1 MQDLNDLQ
9 DLIQIMVKFLI
20 SRPIAVVMTF
30 LALLLLGIV
39 ASNRLPVSLMPDIDI
54 PEITVAVSRPDV
66 SARELENSVV
76 SVLRRNLMQVQGLDR
91 IESESRNGSALI
103 RLSFKFGND
112 INLAFMEVNEKV
124 DGAMNYLPAD
134 LERPRII
141 KASATDIPVFMLNIM
156 LTDSMAGD
164 EKFIE
169 LSEFAE
175 TVIKKRIEQ
184 LPEVGMAD
192 ITGQIKREI
201 YISPD
206 REKMNSLGLTDDDI
220 TSAVRINNINIGN
233 ILVKDGK
240 YLYNLEFS
248 SYLSDL
254 NDVRDIFIRTGS
266 RIIQMKDIAE
276 VGLREEQPRG
286 IYYSDGKRAI
296 TLAIIKESTSKMA
309 SLESKMAELLDV
321 FRADYP
327 QMEFEISQDQTIL
340 LDYSIMNLWES
351 LLLGGL
357 LAFILMFFFLKDGKS
372 PLIIGFSIPVTLVIS
387 LLFFYLVGLSLN
399 IISLAGLILGIG
411 MMIDNSIVIIE
422 NITQWIDRG
431 LSLTEA
437 CARGTN
443 EVITPLISSV
453 LVTCAVFIPL
463 IFLSGISGALF
474 YDQAIA
480 IVIGQGVSLLVGITL
495 LPTVYYLFYRNGK
508 EGWLTRLVKKI
519 SLKRLEERY
528 EGGMDFF
535 FRYRR
540 ATMISFGLILLLMVW
555 LFIILEKERFP
566 EIRQDELVVTVD
578 WNENI
583 SLDENLRRIRQLTES
598 HSELVLQSNSFVGEQ
613 QFLFNRDY
621 DLSYTQAKVYI
632 KARSYRAQKELWEQ
646 INRFIAQKWPGASV
660 NIAAQQNIFEKIF
673 SASEVPLVAEV
684 SLMKEKEVPPVEVM
698 TDIVSRMQEQWPEAG
713 ISNPP
718 LEDKILLR
726 IDPDRLLLYDV
737 EPVTLYNTLK
747 AALNRYNIGQ
757 LRASYEILPIVLS
770 GKEKQLSDI
779 ISTEDVLN
787 KNGKPIPV
795 RELVRI
801 QRVHDYKT
809 IKGGTNG
816 EYVPVYMN
824 IETNRPADIT
834 RGIRSIAGSD
844 QNLNV
849 SFSGS
854 LISGQKLFRELAVI
868 LVVALLLLYFILAA
882 QFESLMQPFIVLLE
896 IPIDIAGAL
905 LLVLIWGGTINIITM
920 IGLIVMSGVI
930 INDSILKV
938 DTINNLRAEGLGLK
952 EAIYE
957 GGSRRLKPII
967 MVAMASIFSTMPI
980 LLYQGMGS
988 ELERPLALALI
999 GGMSLGTVVS
1009 LFFIPLAYWYVYR
1022 GKENKAE
1029 ERRVA
1034 RGARKI
1040 SDSRRV
1046 E

>member
-1 MQDLNDLQ
+1 
-9 DLIQIMVKFLI
+9 
-20 SRPIAVVMTF
+20 MTF
-30 LALLLLGIV
+30 LALLMLGIV

-76 SVLRRNLMQVQGLDR
+76 SILRRNLLQVQGIDR

-124 DGAMNYLPAD
+124 DGAMNYLPND

-141 KASATDIPVFMLNIM
+141 KASATDIPVFMLNIT
-156 LTDSMAGD
+156 LADTMAGD

-201 YISPD
+201 FISPD
-206 REKMNSLGLTDDDI
+206 RQKMNSLGLTDDDI
-220 TSAVRINNINIGN
+220 TGAVKINNINIGS

-248 SYLSDL
+248 SYLKDL
-254 NDVRDIFIRTGS
+254 NDVRDIYIRTGS

-276 VGLREEQPRG
+276 VGIRQEQPRG
-286 IYYSDGKRAI
+286 VYYSNGKRAI
-296 TLAIIKESTSKMA
+296 ALAIIKESTARMA
-309 SLESKMAELLDV
+309 SLETKMTELLDV
-321 FRADYP
+321 FRKDYP
-327 QMEFEISQDQTIL
+327 QMEFEISQDQTRL
-340 LDYSIMNLWES
+340 LDYSISNLWQS
-351 LLLGGL
+351 LLAGGL
-357 LAFILMFFFLKDGKS
+357 LAFLLMFFFLKDGKS
-372 PLIIGFSIPVTLVIS
+372 PLIIGFSIPATLVIS
-387 LLFFYLVGLSLN
+387 LLFFYLTGLSIN

-411 MMIDNSIVIIE
+411 MMIDNSIVVIE

-431 LSLTEA
+431 LTLPEA
-437 CARGTN
+437 CVKGTN
-443 EVITPLISSV
+443 EIITPLISSV

-495 LPTVYYLFYRNGK
+495 LPTIYYLLYKNGK
-508 EGWLTRLVKKI
+508 EGILTRFVRKI
-519 SLKRLEERY
+519 SLKRLEEKY
-528 EGGMDFF
+528 EGGMNFF
-535 FRYRR
+535 FRYRK
-540 ATMISFGLILLLMVW
+540 AVMITFGLIILLMIF
-555 LFIILEKERFP
+555 LFFTLEKERFP
-566 EIRQDELVVTVD
+566 AIKQDELVVSVD

-583 SLDENLRRIRQLTES
+583 ELQENLERIKMMTASMGKLI
-598 HSELVLQSNSFVGEQ
+598 LQTNSFIGEQ

-621 DLSYTQAKVYI
+621 DQSYTQAKVYI
-632 KARSYRAQKELWEQ
+632 KAKDYRAQEELGRELLDLTG
-646 INRFIAQKWPGASV
+646 RRWPGATV
-660 NIAAQQNIFEKIF
+660 NIAAQENIFEKIF
-673 SASEVPLVAEV
+673 SASEPPLVAEV
-684 SLMKEKEVPPVEVM
+684 SLMKEKEVPPVDVM
-698 TDIVSRMQEQWPEAG
+698 TGIVSRMKEQWPGAG

-718 LEDKILLR
+718 LEDKILLK

-737 EPVTLYNTLK
+737 EPATLYNTLK
-747 AALNRYNIGQ
+747 ASLNRYNIGE

-770 GKEKQLSDI
+770 DMEKQVGDI
-779 ISTEDVLN
+779 ISTETVIS
-787 KNGKPIPV
+787 KNGRMIPV
-795 RELVRI
+795 KELINVQRI
-801 QRVHDYKT
+801 HDYKT
-809 IKGGTNG
+809 IRGGMNG
-816 EYVPVYMN
+816 EFVPVYLN
-824 IETNRPADIT
+824 INTNRPSELT
-834 RGIRSIAGSD
+834 GEIRKLVPPD
-844 QNLNV
+844 RDLNV

-854 LISGQKLFRELAVI
+854 LITGQKLFRELAVI
-868 LVVALLLLYFILAA
+868 LAVALLLLYFILAA
-882 QFESLMQPFIVLLE
+882 QFESLTQPLIVLLE

-952 EAIYE
+952 EAIYT

-967 MVAMASIFSTMPI
+967 MVAMASLFSTAPI
-980 LLYQGMGS
+980 LFSEGMGS
-988 ELERPLALALI
+988 ELQRPMALALI

-1009 LFFIPLAYWYVYR
+1009 LFFIPLAYWYIYR
-1022 GKENKAE
+1022 SREQ
-1029 ERRVA
+1029 
-1034 RGARKI
+1034 GAGIVSRSLLRKPKL
-1040 SDSRRV
+1040 
-1046 E
+1046 